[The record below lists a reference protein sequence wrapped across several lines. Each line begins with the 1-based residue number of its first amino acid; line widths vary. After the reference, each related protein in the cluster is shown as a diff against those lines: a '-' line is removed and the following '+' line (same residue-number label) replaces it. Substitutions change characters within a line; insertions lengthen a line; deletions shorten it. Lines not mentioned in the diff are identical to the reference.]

1 MKLMI
6 RVKGRALQA
15 QRPGKVRK
23 REKEDDHIFLFSLFL
38 FFFSDRG
45 WGKSRLIYVL
55 VSHAQIK
62 IFPTQGLAYAALN
75 PPGAHRET
83 RSYQEAL
90 MIALH

>member
-23 REKEDDHIFLFSLFL
+23 REKEDDHIFLFFLFL

-45 WGKSRLIYVL
+45 WGKSRLI
-55 VSHAQIK
+55 
-62 IFPTQGLAYAALN
+62 
-75 PPGAHRET
+75 
-83 RSYQEAL
+83 
-90 MIALH
+90 